1 MVTTSAPHTDPAPA
15 GTAGVLGRLIGE
27 ARGVR
32 SRLVLAA
39 FLGALAS
46 GCAVALMA
54 ASAWLIARAAQQPP
68 VLYLLVAVTGVRAFG
83 IGRGVFRYLERLVS
97 HDAAFRVL
105 GRLRERL
112 MAQLARLA
120 PAGLPVWR
128 RGDLLARLVD
138 DVQDTGDAF
147 LRGLLPIA
155 GAVLVGGGTVV
166 LSFLILP
173 AAGAALLVSLL
184 VAGALAPALSA
195 RRTARTEREV
205 VRLRGERSRLVG
217 EMLDDAAELAVLGAF
232 DDRLAELDELAERNR
247 LVTARTART
256 AGIAAGLAT
265 LAMGAAVWLAT
276 VAGVPAVVQGD
287 LAPVLLAVVVLT
299 PLALIDVVQAVIL
312 AAGTLRRSAA
322 SADRV
327 FGVLAARPVV
337 PDGPTDPR
345 PLPDPAAGV
354 AVRVRDLAVRW
365 PGSGRD
371 AVSGLDLDLRPGRR
385 IVLLG
390 ESGSGKSTV
399 LAALLGFLPVRSGR
413 FTVGPDGAS
422 GAGGT
427 PVDQLDPETVR
438 GLFGWCDHHAYLFDS
453 TIVENVRLARPGAT
467 DEDVHAALRG
477 AGAGDWVDGL
487 PDGLHTRVGQHG
499 LAVSGGQRQRLA
511 IARALLADRPFLLA
525 DEPAASLDR
534 PIADAVTAT
543 IMRPDPRRCVVLVS
557 HRPQDV
563 EFADEVLEMADG
575 RVVRRYPGPR
585 AD

>member
-1 MVTTSAPHTDPAPA
+1 MTTSAPHTDPAPA

-173 AAGAALLVSLL
+173 AAGIALLVCLL

-217 EMLDDAAELAVLGAF
+217 EMLDDAAELTVLGAF

-276 VAGVPAVVQGD
+276 VFGVPAVVQGD

-365 PGSGRD
+365 PGSDRD
-371 AVSGLDLDLRPGRR
+371 AVRGLDLDLRPGRR
-385 IVLLG
+385 VVLLG
-390 ESGSGKSTV
+390 ASGSGKSTV
-399 LAALLGFLPVRSGR
+399 LAALLGFLPVRVGSV
-413 FTVGPDGAS
+413 TVGSADRSSA
-422 GAGGT
+422 AM
-427 PVDQLDPETVR
+427 PVDQLDPEAVR
-438 GLFGWCDHHAYLFDS
+438 SLFGWCDHHAYLFDS

-467 DEDVHAALRG
+467 DEDVHGALRD
-477 AGAGDWVDGL
+477 AGAGDWVDAL

-534 PIADAVTAT
+534 PTADAVTAT